1 MTNSHPTLGLD
12 GLPRVGERVTWTEV
26 FGAHGAHG
34 EVVAVDR
41 SEGLERPMLRIE
53 VDSPDWL
60 RGEQVMVDPE
70 DVEVGR

>member
-12 GLPRVGERVTWTEV
+12 GLPRVGTHVTWTV
-26 FGAHGAHG
+26 FGAHEAHG
-34 EVVAVDR
+34 EVVGVDR
-41 SEGLERPMLRIE
+41 SEGLEKPYLWIKA
-53 VDSPDWL
+53 DSPDWL